1 MYVRIYIA
9 GHVSS
14 YLYVRFIVSFL
25 ARFQCFI

>member
-14 YLYVRFIVSFL
+14 YLYVRFLLVRKKVENL
-25 ARFQCFI
+25 VE